1 MSGFYYI
8 EVNYYNESS
17 KESDYCIVSED
28 NTETLS
34 TELAMQFK
42 TENDARNWLKT
53 ENAKAWLPCTFEIKK
68 EVCYELS

>member
-8 EVNYYNESS
+8 GVNFYNESS

-53 ENAKAWLPCTFEIKK
+53 EDAKAWSPCTFEIKK
-68 EVCYELS
+68 SVF